1 MNAMARLRAFWA
13 TTQGK
18 VAIIGSGAGVAGLLG
33 LRARNKKAAAGGGIA
48 PAVATTPAG
57 DTSYAGGQASGPLG
71 PPGFGSS
78 FLPTPSTIGTGTGI
92 GFDLGGGGRPYAP
105 VGDWQG
111 PNLVLR
117 DPNAASGAPT
127 TAPTISA
134 PPAASAPVTP
144 VAIINTPPP
153 AYTSR
158 PAPVTGSPIASVTQR
173 FTSPY
178 QVATNQQLADYAARN
193 APAPSAPAPVAPTP
207 VQVTS
212 PYQVATP
219 SQVAGYLARN
229 APAPAKTAP
238 VAARPG
244 PGPPLKGPR

>member
-1 MNAMARLRAFWA
+1 MNAMARLRALWA

-48 PAVATTPAG
+48 PAVAATPPAG

-71 PPGFGSS
+71 PAGFGSN
-78 FLPTPSTIGTGTGI
+78 FLPTPGTVGTGTGL
-92 GFDLGGGGRPYAP
+92 DRLYTP
-105 VGDWQG
+105 VSDWQG
-111 PNLVLR
+111 PNLYEPPVT
-117 DPNAASGAPT
+117 G
-127 TAPTISA
+127 TAQPGGPPTITA
-134 PPAASAPVTP
+134 PPAASAPVQP
-144 VAIINTPPP
+144 VAIINRPPP
-153 AYTSR
+153 AYTAR

-178 QVATNQQLADYAARN
+178 DVATNQQLADYSARN
-193 APAPSAPAPVAPTP
+193 APGPSAPAPVAPNPVRVIPPPTAAPVYRSLTTP
-207 VQVTS
+207 TSNVT
-212 PYQVATP
+212 
-219 SQVAGYLARN
+219 R
-229 APAPAKTAP
+229 APAKTPAP